1 MMMPKATIFKKFASD
16 NVLNSIRRVLVNEIP
31 TWTFDNVQFINFN
44 SSIYN
49 MEYIIQRLHLIPLI
63 QEHVPEG
70 ANGISAECNV
80 NNNTPSWRKVT
91 PRDIKIVGG
100 SINNMIEKDILNNLP
115 IIYLPPNESIHFKMS
130 FAKSNKNGYN
140 KYCHCWYDDNSFYI
154 ESIGKCKD
162 PNKAIQNA
170 IQYLIQQCNTIKDIV
185 AKKSKD
191 APLSEK
197 VEINISNV
205 SRSALNLIIKTF
217 RDEFTQAVAYTKW
230 YRKHGDFNG
239 ISDIES
245 LVTPDDFIVAVTQ
258 PHMSEQS
265 FKIFIDMKDIY
276 IRKTQKGTAKEET
289 NNAYVPYVPDIFVT
303 LMKRKGIDGN
313 NTVNHICYR
322 LLCQAIDLTVKTLS
336 EMMNN
341 KQ

>member
-1 MMMPKATIFKKFASD
+1 
-16 NVLNSIRRVLVNEIP
+16 
-31 TWTFDNVQFINFN
+31 
-44 SSIYN
+44 
-49 MEYIIQRLHLIPLI
+49 
-63 QEHVPEG
+63 
-70 ANGISAECNV
+70 
-80 NNNTPSWRKVT
+80 
-91 PRDIKIVGG
+91 
-100 SINNMIEKDILNNLP
+100 MIEKDILNNLP

-140 KYCHCWYDDNSFYI
+140 KYCHCWYDDNAFYI
-154 ESIGKCKD
+154 ESIGKCND
-162 PNKAIQNA
+162 PKLAIQMA
-170 IQYLIQQCNTIKDIV
+170 IQYLIQQCNIIKDII
-185 AKKSKD
+185 AKDAKT

-197 VEINISNV
+197 VEIDISNV

-239 ISDIES
+239 MPDIES
-245 LVTPDDFIVAVTQ
+245 LVTPDDFIVASIQ

-289 NNAYVPYVPDIFVT
+289 YNANVPYVPDMFVS

-313 NTVNHICYR
+313 NTVNHVCHR

-336 EMMNN
+336 GMMNN